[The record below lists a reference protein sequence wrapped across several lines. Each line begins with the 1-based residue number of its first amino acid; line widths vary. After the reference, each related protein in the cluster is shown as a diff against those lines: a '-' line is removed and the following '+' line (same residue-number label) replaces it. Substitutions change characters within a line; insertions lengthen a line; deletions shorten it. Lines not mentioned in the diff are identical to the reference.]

1 MNEDHD
7 TASARF
13 GVVKAKTIIIE
24 QINFTVPEE
33 KKESI
38 KKSRSDYSIDPLGE

>member
-1 MNEDHD
+1 MNEDQD

-24 QINFTVPEE
+24 QMGF
-33 KKESI
+33 I
-38 KKSRSDYSIDPLGE
+38 KPN